1 MPGLLQKEITMS
13 DAIKTAAERIKADAL
28 NLAER
33 ARSEAASA
41 FATVN
46 DNRDELRAK
55 ATETARLAGEVIA
68 ENARIASDLAK
79 RNASAAAAL
88 ISDNAKSL
96 STEMGPLRDK
106 AEELANGASERLS
119 VVARELS
126 EKVSENSRYAAQQA
140 KAHPALT
147 LGLAAGGIAL
157 IAAAIALSRRGKSVP
172 ADGAN
177 ENSDYVDQNVVPAAD
192 GTTAP
197 YNVH

>member
-1 MPGLLQKEITMS
+1 MS
-13 DAIKTAAERIKADAL
+13 DAIKTAAERIKTDAL

-33 ARSEAASA
+33 ARSEAASP
-41 FATVN
+41 FASVN
-46 DNRDELRAK
+46 QNRDELRAK

-79 RNASAAAAL
+79 RNASAAAAI

-96 STEMGPLRDK
+96 TTEMGPLRDK
-106 AEELANGASERLS
+106 ADELAQNASERLS

-140 KAHPALT
+140 RAHPALT

-157 IAAAIALSRRGKSVP
+157 IAAAIALSRRGKQAAATA
-172 ADGAN
+172 AD
-177 ENSDYVDQNVVPAAD
+177 ENSDYVDQNVVPSTTSAA
-192 GTTAP
+192 GAP

>member
-1 MPGLLQKEITMS
+1 MS

-41 FATVN
+41 FASVN
-46 DNRDELRAK
+46 ENRDELRAK
-55 ATETARLAGEVIA
+55 ASETAKLAGEVIA

-79 RNASAAAAL
+79 RNASAAATM

-96 STEMGPLRDK
+96 SSEIGPLRDK
-106 AEELANGASERLS
+106 AEELAHEASERIS
-119 VVARELS
+119 VAARELS
-126 EKVSENSRYAAQQA
+126 GKVSENSRYAAQQA

-157 IAAAIALSRRGKSVP
+157 IAAAIALSRRGKKQAP
-172 ADGAN
+172 EAGD
-177 ENSDYVDQNVVPAAD
+177 ENSDYVDQNVVPSTTGAA
-192 GTTAP
+192 GSA
-197 YNVH
+197 YKVH

>member
-1 MPGLLQKEITMS
+1 MYKEITMS
-13 DAIKTAAERIKADAL
+13 DAIKTAAERIKTDAL

-41 FATVN
+41 FASVN
-46 DNRDELRAK
+46 QNRDELRAK

-79 RNASAAAAL
+79 RNASAAAAI

-96 STEMGPLRDK
+96 TTEMGPLRDK
-106 AEELANGASERLS
+106 ADELAQNASERLS

-126 EKVSENSRYAAQQA
+126 EKVSENSRYAARQA

-157 IAAAIALSRRGKSVP
+157 IAAAIALSRRGKQAAATA
-172 ADGAN
+172 AD
-177 ENSDYVDQNVVPAAD
+177 ENSDYVDQNVVPSTTSAA
-192 GTTAP
+192 GAP

>member
-1 MPGLLQKEITMS
+1 MS
-13 DAIKTAAERIKADAL
+13 DAIKTAAERIKTDAL

-41 FATVN
+41 FASVN
-46 DNRDELRAK
+46 ENRDELRAK

-79 RNASAAAAL
+79 RNASAAAA
-88 ISDNAKSL
+88 IITDNAKSL
-96 STEMGPLRDK
+96 TSEIGPLRDK
-106 AEELANGASERLS
+106 AEELAQDASERLS
-119 VVARELS
+119 VAARELS

-140 KAHPALT
+140 RAHPALA

-157 IAAAIALSRRGKSVP
+157 IAAAIALSRRGKKAPVST
-172 ADGAN
+172 AGD
-177 ENSDYVDQNVVPAAD
+177 ENSDYVDQNVVPSTTGAA
-192 GTTAP
+192 GAP

>member
-1 MPGLLQKEITMS
+1 MS
-13 DAIKTAAERIKADAL
+13 DAIKTAAERIKTDAL

-41 FATVN
+41 FASVN
-46 DNRDELRAK
+46 ENRDELRAK

-79 RNASAAAAL
+79 RNASAAAAI

-96 STEMGPLRDK
+96 TSEIGPLRGK
-106 AEELANGASERLS
+106 AEELAQDASERLS

-140 KAHPALT
+140 RAHPALA

-157 IAAAIALSRRGKSVP
+157 IAAAIALSRRGKQP
-172 ADGAN
+172 AATAAD
-177 ENSDYVDQNVVPAAD
+177 ENSDYVDQTVVPSTTGAA
-192 GTTAP
+192 GES
-197 YNVH
+197 YKVH